1 MLQTKFKIIAW
12 SALVLW
18 LVVLMQTVVTRLYVS
33 HTAFEQAFAR
43 NQVVV
48 DRVSDAAADARN
60 VKTGNRCQEGV
71 VQGKLSEESMQE
83 LAQKIFRDFGGGEV
97 LSSTGMGVENYFVA
111 YGYTRGLDTGK
122 KVNGKSVNL
131 TVAMSYDETKDV
143 TRIVL
148 GTPLINSDF

>member
-1 MLQTKFKIIAW
+1 MLKTKFKIIAW

-33 HTAFEQAFAR
+33 RTAFEQAFAR
-43 NQVVV
+43 NQVAV
-48 DRVSDAAADARN
+48 DRVSEADARN
-60 VKTGNRCQEGV
+60 VRAGNRCQEGV
-71 VQGKLSEESMQE
+71 VHGKLSEEAMQE

-111 YGYTRGLDTGK
+111 YGYTRGLETEK
-122 KVNGKSVNL
+122 KVNGKTVNL